1 MNKKITLEK
10 RILSVMLTVIM
21 VFSMVPM
28 SVFATVGESVGEG
41 GGIYE
46 PPGGQTEGGGGTY
59 IPGEETK
66 KEIWCTRKPNSISR
80 SYNGTSDAS
89 TISIMLWF
97 TTDGTDEIELNEG
110 TDFTAVKTFDSADA
124 GNHTVNV
131 EITLIGEAAKKYKLR
146 EGEEKFTINGTIMQA
161 VPHLVVS
168 LSSSTCTTVEKILPL
183 LSVEG
188 APEGSMV
195 TYYYT
200 PTPNSI
206 YDSTLNSL
214 NVEID
219 KKTTISDIDET
230 FNTYYIFA
238 RSTETKNY
246 TATYSEAVKLTV
258 NEEPQHGHEDVIFQP
273 WDGTDDIPYSADNSA
288 CIYLTNDVS
297 GDITLSSDADEAGAQ
312 QLTLCLNGKKLN
324 GTITVNG
331 GGKLTL
337 CNCKNTGSVDGV
349 MVEGGKLVG
358 TGGMIGKLTLKG
370 KGPSVQLSGGSLGS
384 IVNSTG
390 NYFRIGTLL
399 ADGYAFKHTDGDF
412 IEHNETITAN
422 SNKPVK
428 DLTVM
433 VCKEDTHKWSY
444 GDTCS
449 YCGKTLVAY
458 VGDSTNQKYFTVL
471 SDAIAYANTYLKEI
485 TNNNVS
491 LYLLSDAEVE
501 QTITLNHENSKT
513 YYLNLNGHTLS
524 NATDCSGSII
534 KLMSG
539 KLYIRNGSRTDTG
552 KLAANGVDGVVVI
565 GGTLTVETPLISASG
580 ENCAAVRM
588 QGSSLD
594 ISYGSISSENDA
606 YAIVAE
612 GGENLKVVNDQV
624 FGAVKIADS
633 YTGTVDLMAGT
644 YDSIEVEG
652 DKFPAISTLLGDYCQ
667 LVNADTGEAVD
678 GNVRKVKNVRVVH
691 HHEYDENGRCKG
703 AGCFVYAEAKISGT
717 DDESLNKFY
726 DTFGEALT
734 VAKAHDGCTL
744 TVYSDVDVKGTG
756 VTIDSGNFMLDLE
769 YHGKL
774 VNYSNTPF
782 ILKVTGGNIE
792 ISGEGDISTS
802 SSNTTALIVE
812 GGNVTIS
819 GNVKLMSYDGT
830 TVDYIG
836 GTLKLKGGNY
846 LKPEENGT
854 MFKLPEGKAC
864 ADLLVP
870 GYLFADESGDYISS
884 DQVESKTTVKVIACT
899 EHIWSEDGKCTK
911 CQYACPHDSGKNDR
925 EASYF
930 EKAICSI
937 CHCEYGDCVKDTIA
951 PTGKIKIKE
960 RTWWQDVL
968 HVISFGLFFDEEV
981 TFEITAED
989 DSYDQAGYD
998 KDKHAVKIE
1007 YLISTIPL
1015 SEELVKNSNFEQ
1027 YTKPV
1032 DISGDDQYV
1041 VYAKLTDY
1049 AGNVAYASTDGFV
1062 IDTTTPVIEIYTYA
1076 NGHTERYTNGQR
1088 AEACGNT
1095 QFEFIDENFDAAYVI
1110 IDGKKEAIWGN
1121 FYFADPSDSFSAYR
1135 TEQWITF
1142 EVHDKAG
1149 NISMIDVYVHKDHS
1163 FDEKTGICDYCGY
1176 QPTVLIKCSN
1186 DNNEVKFVAGDS
1198 FDETMLIAGR
1208 TNFDRFYLKLYGN
1221 IEMIAS
1227 DGSYGSKDQKWT
1239 FDLNGYTLSN
1249 SPGVDPNSKAALF
1262 DVVGDITF
1270 VGNGA
1275 MNVDILLSGGSLT
1288 IDGKCAFKKLEQKY
1302 GTLTVNAGSFE
1313 SLTISK
1319 LDVDWSYTRE
1329 TTLYGGRYGEIKIV
1343 DIEGLTCADLLGRGY
1358 RFAYMD
1364 LEGVKVTE
1372 LTGVVVELCYHEH
1385 IDKNYFCLDCGMQ
1398 FVISVKKGNT
1408 ETLFDT
1414 FEDAIRYAEQN
1425 DGCTVKL
1432 LQDITLDEKMA
1443 GSLINSHKVELTK
1456 GKYTL
1461 DLNGKTLDIN
1471 SNDFSIYDNC
1481 NLTIGDSVGGGK
1493 ITDSKG
1499 VGYIAVGK
1507 TAKLNVTGG
1516 EFTVNVKSH
1525 NQSALTLK
1533 GGSFKSVH
1541 STSEAD
1547 CSPFEFLADG
1557 YAFAFSDGSGY
1568 ANEGKVKNEDGEK
1581 SISDVTVVNAPLVF
1595 NNQPRDKTY
1604 YLTMPNYKKWAAFT
1618 FLYSGGYPSKGDIT
1632 ITGERTDGTVVYTNT
1647 VKPTRIY
1654 EDGIN
1659 LWKFTAEDSGQFRVK
1674 LEYNGYVLY
1683 SNMFNI
1689 TVTECDHPGYDENTN
1704 KCTQCECD
1712 LAAAIIKDGKTNGY
1726 VTFAEALAAAQTDEN
1741 IACSLIPLVDVR
1753 ENISVR
1759 SGAFALEAANI
1770 LLDGKIEVANG
1781 AELAVNGGTITK
1793 NVTCAKGGI
1802 LEIIAGTYSGIVTGE
1817 SGSTL
1822 IISGGSFTE
1831 INIADKQ
1838 LVDCLK
1844 DGYAFVDMDT
1854 DKIIDGRVNS
1864 ASNVKAVDHTHTCI
1878 WNTDTHEKI
1887 CACGYVEATDTE
1899 APVISGVE
1907 NGKTYYGAVEF
1918 SVTDANDFIVTVDG
1932 KEVRLT
1938 IGSYIIE
1945 PDNKLHTIT
1954 ATDVAGNTASVTIG
1968 VNKLYHVTLRSG
1980 TGYTLTGEPLVGYG
1994 MDYTFTLE
2002 IAEGYSKTEDFM
2014 VDVNGA
2020 PMRSDSGSYTVPLV
2034 TSDIVVT
2041 VFGIA
2046 DITPPEAEIEISTN
2060 KFNSFMN
2067 TITFGLFFKKTQTV
2081 TVTAS
2086 DMGSGLSKVEYLLS
2100 ETAFADKDAVTGDWT
2115 ELTFTDGKAS
2125 FDIEPNM
2132 KAYVYLRVTDASGNV
2147 QVINSDGVVAYTDS
2161 EAITKAVSFTM
2172 LEKSDV
2178 SFAVK
2183 LNGNT
2188 VKALYNGDT
2197 LIDSDDHT
2205 VSENGTITLKNSYLA
2220 TLAAGEYTIRVTY
2233 DPLGEGYK
2241 TGDEPA
2247 MTSVKLTVEKIT
2259 PELDL
2264 EPKTQ
2269 KIYDGEPIDYRT
2281 INSSIYAGSVRV
2293 WEYKPF
2299 DADDSA
2305 YTTTAPKNAG
2315 KYTVRL
2321 TTKED
2326 DDFKEASAEV
2336 IYEITAKKVTIN
2348 GTTVESSKVYDG
2360 NTNAEITSDGNV
2372 NGLVENDKVTIVTGK
2387 ATYSDKNVGTDKA
2400 VTFSEFSLAGD
2411 DVGNYVLS
2419 AQPAG
2424 TTANINPKELTV
2436 ADLKVKDKRYDGKNT
2451 AEIDGT
2457 PTLVG
2462 VAKGDKLRLVNGT
2475 PAFDSVKIGKNI
2487 PISFTMFT
2495 IEGDSMVVGNY
2506 TLKQPAGITA
2516 DIVENVANEI
2526 TRLTDVVN
2534 GYDTHKVTSDDKSDI
2549 EKLISNIDTLLGGD
2563 NLTDTERAALEDLK
2577 DTAQALLDRI
2587 AAAKNAAEADE
2598 ITAVSGITKDNV
2610 KFEDKKSL
2618 EKAEKALED
2627 ALHDFDGNYT
2637 EEERKNL
2644 EEKLETVKAALSA
2657 IGNMEKSVEV
2667 ANSPKTGEASDLIPW
2682 IILLFISGGILTGT
2696 KIANKKKKHSV
2707 K

>member
-10 RILSVMLTVIM
+10 RILSVLLTVIM

-28 SVFATVGESVGEG
+28 SVFATVGESVTEG

-80 SYNGTSDAS
+80 SYNGTSDSS

-188 APEGSMV
+188 APEGSTV

-206 YDSTLNSL
+206 YDSTLDSL

-273 WDGTDDIPYSADNSA
+273 WDGTDEIPYSADNSA

-331 GGKLTL
+331 GGKLTF

-349 MVEGGKLVG
+349 MVDGGKLVG
-358 TGGMIGKLTLKG
+358 TGGTIGKLTLKG
-370 KGPSVQLSGGSLGS
+370 KDSSVQLSGGSLGS

-412 IEHNETITAN
+412 IERSETITAN

-428 DLTVM
+428 DLTIT
-433 VCKEDTHKWSY
+433 VCEEGAHRLSY
-444 GDTCS
+444 GGTCN

-458 VGDSTNQKYFTVL
+458 VGDSINQKHFTVL
-471 SDAIAYANTYLKEI
+471 SDAIDYANTYLKEN
-485 TNNNVS
+485 TNNNVNVG
-491 LYLLSDAEVE
+491 LLSDAAVE
-501 QTITLNHENSKT
+501 QTITLNCENSKA
-513 YYLNLNGHTLS
+513 YFLYLNGHTLS
-524 NATDCSGSII
+524 NAADCSESII

-539 KLYIRNGSRTDTG
+539 QLYIRDGSIAKTG
-552 KLAANGVDGVVVI
+552 KLVANGVDGIVVI
-565 GGTLTVETPLISASG
+565 GGKFTMEAPLISASG

-588 QGSSLD
+588 QGSSLN
-594 ISYGSISSENDA
+594 ISYGSISSENGA
-606 YAIVAE
+606 YAIVEE

-624 FGAVKIADS
+624 FGAVKIAES
-633 YTGTVDLMAGT
+633 YTGTVNLMAGN

-652 DKFPAISTLLGDYCQ
+652 DKFPTVGALLGDYCQ

-678 GNVRKVKNVRVVH
+678 GNVRKVENVRIVH
-691 HHEYDENGRCKG
+691 HHEYDDNGICKG
-703 AGCFVYAEAKISGT
+703 SGCYVRAEAKISGT

-744 TVYSDVDVKGTG
+744 TVYFDVDVKGTG
-756 VTIDSGNFMLDLE
+756 VTIDSGNFMLELD
-769 YHGKL
+769 YYGKL
-774 VNYSNTPF
+774 LNYSNTQF

-792 ISGEGDISTS
+792 ISGEGNISAV
-802 SSNTTALIVE
+802 SSNRTALVVE
-812 GGNVTIS
+812 GGKVTIS
-819 GNVKLMSYDGT
+819 GKVNIASYYGL
-830 TVDYIG
+830 TVDYKG

-846 LKPEENGT
+846 LKPDGGT
-854 MFKLPEGKAC
+854 MFKLPEGKTC

-884 DQVESKTTVKVIACT
+884 DQVESKTAVKVIACT
-899 EHIWSEDGKCTK
+899 EHTWSKDGKCTK
-911 CQYACPHDSGKNDR
+911 CKYACPHDSGKNDR

-1007 YLISTIPL
+1007 YLISTTPL

-1062 IDTTTPVIEIYTYA
+1062 IDTTPPVIEGMV
-1076 NGHTERYTNGQR
+1076 NGGQYHFCAEKTITITEKNIEKVTLDDV
-1088 AEACGNT
+1088 EIT
-1095 QFEFIDENFDAAYVI
+1095 LDENGMFSLPADS
-1110 IDGKKEAIWGN
+1110 KEHTV
-1121 FYFADPSDSFSAYR
+1121 F
-1135 TEQWITF
+1135 
-1142 EVHDKAG
+1142 VKDKAG
-1149 NISMIDVYVHKDHS
+1149 NQTTVYVTVYSSHS
-1163 FDEKTGICDYCGY
+1163 FDATTDVCKQCGAHA
-1176 QPTVLIKCSN
+1176 
-1186 DNNEVKFVAGDS
+1186 VAKVVNGEIS
-1198 FDETMLIAGR
+1198 
-1208 TNFDRFYLKLYGN
+1208 DRFATGDKLFKAL
-1221 IEMIAS
+1221 E
-1227 DGSYGSKDQKWT
+1227 DQKYNGAT
-1239 FDLNGYTLSN
+1239 VTLLTDATITESVHLKNNLTIDLNGKKLQTDSNVSISIDNGSTTILSSN
-1249 SPGVDPNSKAALF
+1249 GEGACSVITALIGT
-1262 DVVGDITF
+1262 D
-1270 VGNGA
+1270 A
-1275 MNVDILLSGGSLT
+1275 SLT
-1288 IDGKCAFKKLEQKY
+1288 MEEGIGDFKYILFFNGK
-1302 GTLTVNAGSFE
+1302 
-1313 SLTISK
+1313 LTIYSGRYGM
-1319 LDVDWSYTRE
+1319 LDSMYLANDEAEHIS
-1329 TTLYGGRYGEIKIV
+1329 LYGGSFRSIYLKSAFCSQI
-1343 DIEGLTCADLLGRGY
+1343 LGRGCRY
-1358 RFAYMD
+1358 D
-1364 LEGVKVTE
+1364 GVSYSDAQKTSLFNVT
-1372 LTGVVVELCYHEH
+1372 VVPCDHADVSDNICS
-1385 IDKNYFCLDCGMQ
+1385 DCGMEI
-1398 FVISVKKGNT
+1398 FLSVEKNG
-1408 ETLFDT
+1408 ETKLFDT

-1443 GSLINSHKVELTK
+1443 GSLINSHKVKLTK

-1471 SNDFSIYDNC
+1471 GNDFSIYDNC

-1493 ITDSKG
+1493 VISGSGGAIVRTGSLGDNN
-1499 VGYIAVGK
+1499 
-1507 TAKLNVTGG
+1507 AKLTVTGG
-1516 EFTVNVKSH
+1516 EFTVNVTSF

-1581 SISDVTVVNAPLVF
+1581 SISDVTVVPVPLTIDE
-1595 NNQPRDKTY
+1595 QPTDLKF
-1604 YLTMPNYKKWAAFT
+1604 YLTSRAADKHVKFVISTIEKWKGEQIKVT
-1618 FLYSGGYPSKGDIT
+1618 FEK
-1632 ITGERTDGTVVYTNT
+1632 EDGTVI
-1647 VKPTRIY
+1647 K
-1654 EDGIN
+1654 E
-1659 LWKFTAEDSGQFRVK
+1659 TAVTAFEKQNISLSAVNFKVQDSGSYRIK
-1674 LEYNGYVLY
+1674 LELKGYVLS
-1683 SNMFNI
+1683 SNTFNI
-1689 TVTECDHPGYDENTN
+1689 TVTECDHPDYDENTN
-1704 KCTQCECD
+1704 KCTQCKCD
-1712 LAAAIIKDGKTNGY
+1712 LAAVVERESKTTGY

-1753 ENISVR
+1753 ENISVN
-1759 SGAFALEAANI
+1759 SGAFALEATNI

-1781 AELAVNGGTITK
+1781 AELTVNGGTITK
-1793 NVTCAKGGI
+1793 NVNCAKGGM
-1802 LEIIAGTYSGIVTGE
+1802 LEIIAGTYSGVVTGE

-1831 INIADKQ
+1831 INIAGKQ

-1844 DGYAFVDMDT
+1844 DGYAFIDMDT

-1864 ASNVKAVDHTHTCI
+1864 ASNVKVVDHTHTCI

-1899 APVISGVE
+1899 APVISSIKNGGV
-1907 NGKTYYGAVEF
+1907 YYNLVYF
-1918 SVTDANDFIVTVDG
+1918 SVTDANDFTVTVDG
-1932 KEVRLT
+1932 TPVKIPFTGYLLS
-1938 IGSYIIE
+1938 G
-1945 PDNKLHTIT
+1945 DNQTHTIT
-1954 ATDVAGNTASVTIG
+1954 ATDVAGNTTTITVTVYKI
-1968 VNKLYHVTLRSG
+1968 YFVTMPSG
-1980 TGYTLTGEPLVGYG
+1980 TGYTVKGVSAVGHD
-1994 MDYTFTLE
+1994 MDYEFTVK
-2002 IAEGYSKTEDFM
+2002 IADGYSKTENYR
-2014 VDVNGA
+2014 VLVNGTEI
-2020 PMRSDSGSYTVPLV
+2020 DSVKGDETEDTFLINKVSGDMVITVEGV
-2034 TSDIVVT
+2034 
-2041 VFGIA
+2041 A
-2046 DITPPEAEIEISTN
+2046 DITPPKAEIEISTN

-2086 DMGSGLSKVEYLLS
+2086 DMGSGLSKMEYLLS

-2115 ELTFTDGKAS
+2115 ELTLTDGKAS
-2125 FDIEPNM
+2125 FDIEPNL

-2161 EAITKAVSFTM
+2161 EAITEAVSFTM

-2197 LIDSDDHT
+2197 LIDSDDYT
-2205 VSENGTITLKNSYLA
+2205 VSKDGTITLKNSYLA
-2220 TLAAGEYTIRVTY
+2220 TLAAGEYTIRVAY
-2233 DPLGEGYK
+2233 DPLGEEYK

-2247 MTSVKLTVEKIT
+2247 MTSVKLTVEKKT
-2259 PELDL
+2259 PELNL

-2293 WEYKPF
+2293 WEYKPV

-2305 YTTTAPKNAG
+2305 YSTTAPKNSG

-2336 IYEITAKKVTIN
+2336 IYEITARNVTIN

-2360 NTNAEITSDGNV
+2360 NTNAEITSGGNV
-2372 NGLVENDKVTIVTGK
+2372 NGLVEKDKVTIVTGK

-2411 DVGNYVLS
+2411 DAGNYVLS
-2419 AQPAG
+2419 AQPAS
-2424 TTANINPKELTV
+2424 TTANITPKELTIK
-2436 ADLKVKDKRYDGKNT
+2436 DLKVKDKKYDGKNT

-2462 VAKGDKLRLVNGT
+2462 VAKGDKLKLVNGT
-2475 PAFDSVKIGKNI
+2475 PTFDSVTIGKNI

-2495 IEGDSMVVGNY
+2495 IEGDSTVVGNY
-2506 TLKQPAGITA
+2506 TLKQPTDITA

-2526 TRLTDVVN
+2526 TRLTDAVN
-2534 GYDTHKVTSDDKSDI
+2534 GYDIDKVTSADKADT

-2563 NLTDTERAALEDLK
+2563 NLTDTERTTLEELK

-2587 AAAKNAAEADE
+2587 AVAKDAVEADE

-2610 KFEDKKSL
+2610 KFEDKKAL

-2637 EEERKNL
+2637 EEERKKL
-2644 EEKLETVKAALSA
+2644 EEKLETVKVALSA
-2657 IGNMEKSVEV
+2657 IGNLEKSGEV

-2682 IILLFISGGILTGT
+2682 IILLFISGGIVTGT
-2696 KIANKKKKHSV
+2696 KIANKKKKRSV